1 MNRGTLEMK
10 TRNLTGHFGAE
21 VQDIDL
27 AEPLTEDRF
36 LELDDAFNRHSL
48 LLFRGQNLTPEQQTA
63 FGRRWGELE
72 HHVLQQ
78 FTLPDHPAVFVL
90 TNKQADGK
98 PAGAHKTGWHWHI
111 DNTYMPRASLGS
123 LLYAIEIPPK
133 DGDTL
138 FTSLT
143 TAYDRLSDDVKA
155 RIENLK
161 AVHSYKYV
169 YANKYPDRPPLTD
182 EQKARVPDLVHPVV
196 RVHPV
201 TGRKV
206 LYVSEQIIKQFVGM
220 PFDDSQILLDQLNAH
235 ATQEDLIY
243 RHRWQVGDMMFWDNR
258 ATMHFATPYDDVN
271 HIRLMHAARIVT
283 DAFVGEL
290 AA

>member
-1 MNRGTLEMK
+1 MSIK
-10 TRNLTGHFGAE
+10 TRNLTGHFGVE

-27 AEPLTEDRF
+27 AEPLTDNVF
-36 LELDDAFNRHSL
+36 QELDAALNRYSL
-48 LLFRGQNLTPEQQTA
+48 LLFRQQNLTPEQQKA

-78 FTLPDHPAVFVL
+78 YTLSGHPEVFVL
-90 TNKQADGK
+90 TNKKKDGK
-98 PAGAHKTGWHWHI
+98 PAGAHKSGWHWHI

-123 LLYAIEIPPK
+123 LLYAIEVPPEG
-133 DGDTL
+133 GDTL

-143 TAYDRLSDDVKA
+143 TAYDRLSDEMKA
-155 RIENLK
+155 RVENLK

-169 YANKYPDRPPLTD
+169 YANKYPDRPPLTE
-182 EQKARVPDLVHPVV
+182 EQKAQVPDLVHPVV
-196 RVHPV
+196 RTHPE

-206 LYVSEQIIKQFVGM
+206 LYVSEQIIKEFVGLS
-220 PFDDSQILLDQLNAH
+220 FEDSQKLLDDLNAH
-235 ATQEDLIY
+235 ATQDDLVY

-271 HIRLMHAARIVT
+271 HTRLMHSARIIT
-283 DAFVGEL
+283 DAFVGER